1 MMNQL
6 TVKNVEFYGDETA
19 SVTLENENSSVEV
32 FCHLCKYSEGDKVNN
47 LLRVLDA
54 DVRAAH
60 LSDWPADMIEEAS
73 RERIKKTGPYS
84 YEGIGK
90 VIDEHKGIIEVQG
103 FRIEVGELPCQGS
116 VEFEI
121 DRLDLW

>member
-19 SVTLENENSSVEV
+19 SVTLENENLSVEV

-54 DVRAAH
+54 DVRAAY
-60 LSDWPADMIEEAS
+60 LSDWPAEMIEEVS
-73 RERIKKTGPYS
+73 RALHLRHIWTLRYG
-84 YEGIGK
+84 
-90 VIDEHKGIIEVQG
+90 QG
-103 FRIEVGELPCQGS
+103 NICLHLQ
-116 VEFEI
+116 FEDVYFFI
-121 DRLDLW
+121 FISTSTLTINN